1 MWYVI
6 QVVTGKETEVAEGL
20 RKQGTR
26 ALVPRES
33 RPVRSGGA
41 WTRKEYVLFS
51 GYVFLDIVYDAD
63 TYYRVRRLPGV
74 IRFLGDGPPSRLS
87 HLEAEW
93 IMLLAGRDN
102 EPVQPTVVR
111 ADGGGGLKVVSGVLE
126 RLGSRVVRYDRRGRR
141 ATLEVTVCGEKKEIQ
156 LGIELED
163 GPAGPEDADSAAP
176 EEAAAQTSEEA
187 D

>member
-6 QVVTGKETEVAEGL
+6 QVAAGKETEVAEGL
-20 RKQGTR
+20 RKQGIR

-41 WTRKEYVLFS
+41 WIRKEYVLFS

-63 TYYRVRRLPGV
+63 TYYKVRKLPGV
-74 IRFLGDGPPSRLS
+74 IRFLGDEAPSRLS

-93 IMLLAGRDN
+93 IMLLTGRDN
-102 EPVQPTVVR
+102 GPIQPTVVR
-111 ADGGGGLKVVSGVLE
+111 ADGGGSLEVVSGVLG
-126 RLGSRVVRYDRRGRR
+126 RFGSRIVRYDRRSRR

-163 GPAGPEDADSAAP
+163 GPAGPEDADGAAP
-176 EEAAAQTSEEA
+176 GGATAQTLEEA